1 MGEIG
6 CPQLVRYYLLS
17 DSLRGDTG
25 GRVGQALLSVSHSS
39 LTFPVHIVLFP
50 SKPRSL
56 NGA

>member
-17 DSLRGDTG
+17 DSLRDETG
-25 GRVGQALLSVSHSS
+25 VRVGQALLSVSHSS
-39 LTFPVHIVLFP
+39 LTFPVHVVLFP

-56 NGA
+56 KGA